1 MLFDNIA
8 FKSYCWCLGTTS
20 FRTKNFNRTIELQLA
35 LLDQFWKLADNQDE
49 CWIENTEL
57 QERYYY
63 FLQDN
68 NFVYGDAPN
77 PAKDAREKTSGLV
90 DLGLI
95 TAGRKL
101 THAGGDLLKLSQS
114 LDFSSDNILQI
125 PADSFIYLK
134 QLLKMSSDVNGN
146 NVRPLIVLLRVLLDD
161 ALDGYI
167 TKDEFTYLLPLC
179 VNHDETEDVV
189 KNIISIRQ
197 GRKTIDE
204 AILDALMHM
213 DNYNAALNLLLN
225 HSVSEELICVVGMN
239 RKSRKYDKSYYWLYK
254 TLFRYYIGND
264 LSKKAMTELY
274 ACLDKITL
282 STAWKKFLFKSSNKS
297 QIINNPVAN
306 KRANLLSRC
315 TNEQQFKEAFFKTMH
330 LLKAKATLH
339 DYYDLNKRYLSTADV
354 LLFEDEKV
362 YLDIVPKQFF
372 AACIENL
379 YEEAYVSNDNL
390 ACNCNL
396 LDISDALLV
405 SETEIIQAIEEE
417 YHIDVDNM
425 DEVKS
430 IVEKQRYERLN
441 SLIDQKFTDENLIT
455 ILNLLDERDDDT
467 LMSMVTDNA
476 DAPTIF
482 EYILAILWYKISDRK
497 GKVLDYMKLSLD
509 TNLLP
514 KSHAAGGEADIVFEY
529 NASES
534 YPKHTLLIEA
544 TLADKNNQRRM
555 EMEPVS
561 RHLGD
566 HLLATGNLNSYCV
579 FATNNLNPN
588 VISDFRHRKDSIY
601 YDPRNITQ
609 SIKGM
614 KIIPLETGDL
624 RTIIRNNKHY
634 AELYQYFENAYRDE
648 NIQDPITWW
657 LTCLRG
663 KLNTIV

>member
-1 MLFDNIA
+1 MLLDNIA

-35 LLDQFWKLADNQDE
+35 LLDQFWKLDDNKDE
-49 CWIENTEL
+49 CWLNNNEL

-63 FLQDN
+63 FLQEND
-68 NFVYGDAPN
+68 FVSGDAPN

-95 TAGRKL
+95 TTERKITQAGIAL
-101 THAGGDLLKLSQS
+101 QKLSLS
-114 LDFSSDNILQI
+114 LDFTSDNILQI

-134 QLLKMSSDVNGN
+134 QLLKMSNDVNGN
-146 NVRPLIVLLRVLLDD
+146 NVRPLIVLLHVILDEE
-161 ALDGYI
+161 LEGYI

-179 VNHDETEDVV
+179 INHDATEEVI
-189 KNIISIRQ
+189 KNIINIRQ

-213 DNYNAALNLLLN
+213 ENYHVALKLLLD
-225 HSVSEELICVVGMN
+225 HKVSEELICVVGMN
-239 RKSRKYDKSYYWLYK
+239 RKSRKYDKVYYWLYE
-254 TLFRYYIGND
+254 TLYRYYIGND

-282 STAWKKFLFKSSNKS
+282 STSWKKYLFKSSNKS

-306 KRANLLSRC
+306 KRANLLTRC
-315 TNEQQFKEAFFKTMH
+315 ANEQQFKKAFFKTMH

-339 DYYDLNKRYLSTADV
+339 DYYDLNRRYLSTADI

-362 YLDIVPKQFF
+362 YLDVVPKQYF
-372 AACIENL
+372 ASCIEQL
-379 YEEAYVSNDNL
+379 YKEAFKINDHL
-390 ACNCNL
+390 GYNCEL
-396 LDISDALLV
+396 HDISNALQV
-405 SETEIIQAIEEE
+405 TEQEIIQAIEAE
-417 YHIDVDNM
+417 YNLEVENM

-514 KSHAAGGEADIVFEY
+514 KSHAAGGEADIVFNY
-529 NASES
+529 NATES
-534 YPKHTLLIEA
+534 YPQHTLLIEA

-588 VISDFRHRKDSIY
+588 VISDFRHRKDSVY
-601 YDPRNITQ
+601 YNPKNITQ
-609 SIKGM
+609 SVKGM

-624 RTIIRNNKHY
+624 RAIIKNKKYY
-634 AELYQYFENAYRDE
+634 AELYQIFDEAYYNNA
-648 NIQDPITWW
+648 IHDPIEWW
-657 LTCLRG
+657 ITCIKKSLSAR
-663 KLNTIV
+663 